1 MAGFGCFVFAAAI
14 ALVCLLIFLR
24 VDSHPF
30 YRHYTDSGS
39 TDSGSTEVN
48 FRLVFRAVRP
58 AALYVVCAG
67 VATTSSAL
75 LYPAAVSLVMPAAPT
90 DSAWHR
96 VYFSQVCCFL
106 VWNVGNYTGTA
117 TAGILQWPHGTSVNS
132 QVTSDQPFLQKDEFY
147 WVTILVDDNLSL
159 N

>member
-30 YRHYTDSGS
+30 YRHYTDKSGGCE
-39 TDSGSTEVN
+39 DAAVNPHHEVN

-106 VWNVGNYTGTA
+106 VWNIGNYTGTA
-117 TAGILQWPHGTSVNS
+117 TAGILQWPHGISVNS
-132 QVTSDQPFLQKDEFY
+132 QVTMLDMAILQTDGFY
-147 WVTILVDDNLSL
+147 QS
-159 N
+159 